1 MCLRDRDRGG
11 DTNKETCRGLEGGTE
26 GLDRGDGTERGREG
40 QRCGIVLREEGCER
54 MGNER
59 GRGGWQ
65 VEGVGGGVQRKGEE
79 REGEGREREK
89 KAVGERYLGSR
100 SQQSVQSRW
109 KQSHTEEK
117 DEESEWE
124 VWLEKWGTILKGFL
138 GHPICVCRSV
148 FVPFVLLSLG

>member
-1 MCLRDRDRGG
+1 MR
-11 DTNKETCRGLEGGTE
+11 EWVM
-26 GLDRGDGTERGREG
+26 REG
-40 QRCGIVLREEGCER
+40 
-54 MGNER
+54 
-59 GRGGWQ
+59 
-65 VEGVGGGVQRKGEE
+65 GVGGRWRGGGAKERRRKG
-79 REGEGREREK
+79 GRGTGARK

-109 KQSHTEEK
+109 KQSNTEEK